1 MRDALSIRGD
11 SRWEGEAGTAPV
23 VKNRVTAVDWWLA
36 RRFQRFVAPARMRV
50 EMWDGSSPWRSEEAP
65 IGDLVVRDRGA
76 LLKLIF
82 HPALQ
87 FGELY
92 SDGRMAIRGPLERVM
107 EAANHLTDTE
117 RLTLREWLAL
127 RFPQANSRR
136 RARQNI
142 RHHYDLG
149 NDFYQLW
156 LDRELVYT
164 CALFPTADA
173 TLEEAQIAKLDLV
186 CRKLQ
191 LRPGETVIEA
201 GCGWGALALHMARAY
216 GVRVKAFNISREQIR
231 YARERAAREQLA
243 DRVEFIED
251 DYRSV
256 RGRFD
261 VFVSVGMLEHVGLK
275 HYASLAGVIRQVLNP
290 EKGRG
295 LLHFIGRDRP
305 RPLNAWIER
314 RIFPGG
320 YPPTV
325 AEVLQH
331 VLEPARQSMHHV
343 ENLRL
348 HYARTLTHWRTRFEG
363 AESEV
368 RERFGDAFF
377 RAWDLYLA
385 ASEAAFAAGTLQL
398 FQIVFAPAG
407 SAPLFAAQPFP
418 ERPR

>member
-1 MRDALSIRGD
+1 MTRAS
-11 SRWEGEAGTAPV
+11 
-23 VKNRVTAVDWWLA
+23 
-36 RRFQRFVAPARMRV
+36 
-50 EMWDGSSPWRSEEAP
+50 
-65 IGDLVVRDRGA
+65 
-76 LLKLIF
+76 
-82 HPALQ
+82 
-87 FGELY
+87 
-92 SDGRMAIRGPLERVM
+92 
-107 EAANHLTDTE
+107 
-117 RLTLREWLAL
+117 RLTWREWLAL
-127 RFPQANSRR
+127 RFPGAND
-136 RARQNI
+136 
-142 RHHYDLG
+142 RHASHDNVHYHYDLG

-156 LDRELVYT
+156 LDSQLVYT
-164 CALFPTADA
+164 CACYPAPDS
-173 TLEEAQIAKLDLV
+173 TLEAAQVAKLDLV
-186 CRKLQ
+186 CRKLA
-191 LRPGETVIEA
+191 LRPGDSVVET
-201 GCGWGALALHMARAY
+201 GCGWGALALHMARQY
-216 GVRVKAFNISREQIR
+216 GVSVKAFNISIEQVR
-231 YARERAAREQLA
+231 YARERAEREGLSG
-243 DRVEFIED
+243 RVEFIAD
-251 DYRSV
+251 DYRNVS
-256 RGRFD
+256 GRFD
-261 VFVSVGMLEHVGLK
+261 AFVSVGMLEHVGRRQFPVL
-275 HYASLAGVIRQVLNP
+275 ASLIRRVLKP
-290 EKGRG
+290 DTGRG

-407 SAPLFAAQPFP
+407 NVPLFAAQPFP